1 MHDAR
6 IFDIQ
11 RGSFVDG
18 PGIRT
23 VLFFK
28 GCGLRC
34 AWCHNP
40 ESWSAKTQPAWFE
53 NRCVRCGKCR
63 AVCPRGA
70 IGEDFRADE
79 ALCAGCGRCAD
90 ACPAAARKLYGWTQ
104 TTAELLPLLL
114 ADQDFF
120 ATSGGGVTFSGGEC
134 LLQIDA
140 LEELLIGCRRAGVHT
155 AVDTAGQVPW
165 ERFERA
171 LPWTELFLYDVKC
184 VSSELHREL
193 TGESNERILE
203 NYRRLREIAA
213 DRLAVRVPVIPGAN
227 DRGAEMARVAD
238 FLAGHP
244 PASVELLPYHRLGAP
259 KAGALGMAYAQ
270 FTEPEPARMDELKRL
285 FAAKGLNVR

>member
-1 MHDAR
+1 MHNAE

-28 GCGLRC
+28 GCALRC

-40 ESWSAKTQPAWFE
+40 ESWSVKPQLAWFE
-53 NRCVRCGKCR
+53 NRCVRCGTCR
-63 AVCPRGA
+63 AVCPNGA
-70 IGEDFRADE
+70 VGEDFRADKG
-79 ALCAGCGRCAD
+79 LCTGCGRCVD
-90 ACPAAARKLYGWTQ
+90 TCPTAARRLYGQTQ
-104 TTAELLPLLL
+104 STGELLELLL
-114 ADQDFF
+114 ADRDFF
-120 ATSGGGVTFSGGEC
+120 ETSGGGVTFSGGEC

-140 LEELLIGCRRAGVHT
+140 LEELLIGCREAGVHT
-155 AVDTAGQVPW
+155 AVDTAGHVPW
-165 ERFERA
+165 ERFEHA

-193 TGESNERILE
+193 TGEPNERILE
-203 NYRRLREIAA
+203 NYCRLHKLAP

-227 DRGAEMARVAD
+227 DRGEEMTRVAE
-238 FLAGHP
+238 FLAKYP

-259 KAGALGMAYAQ
+259 KAGALDMAYAQ
-270 FTEPEPARMDELKRL
+270 FTEPEQARMAELKRL
-285 FAAKGLNVR
+285 FAAQGLNVR